1 MGAVGA
7 TATALAG
14 TIAMSAPLGIEVPK
28 EAGRKFIEAGEQ
40 AVIDSIAG
48 IRERVLN
55 TEAAV
60 EGIKSFVER
69 RAARFNGR

>member
-1 MGAVGA
+1 MEF
-7 TATALAG
+7 ALFIADI
-14 TIAMSAPLGIEVPK
+14 IAMITTLGIEVPK

-40 AVIDSIAG
+40 AAIVSIAG
-48 IRERVLN
+48 IRERALN